1 MPKEIF
7 TLVDKNE
14 NPNNNSEEN
23 AEQEPEDPKEIA
35 AKMIEDLYYPKAGEM
50 KEERKEN
57 MIKEILERVKN
68 FKKDAEQKVKRL
80 NSNINYNEKELERSA
95 LNRMFIPKRVFEND
109 ISRFEEIKELT
120 ESKIEKYDKVE
131 QDVEGKEFEVA
142 IKPLEEVITDLLKE
156 NRILDSMSMFEFTVL
171 FNTGGTATGDSIYE
185 NEREVRQI
193 NQLIGQLEKLIEEK

>member
-23 AEQEPEDPKEIA
+23 AEQEPEDPKEIT

-120 ESKIEKYDKVE
+120 ESKIEKYDKIG
-131 QDVEGKEFEVA
+131 QDVQGKEFGVA
-142 IKPLEEVITDLLKE
+142 IESLEETIADLLKE
-156 NRILDSMSMFEFTVL
+156 NRILDSMSKLEFIVL
-171 FNTGGTATGDSIYE
+171 FNNGGSAIGDSIYE
-185 NEREVRQI
+185 NEREMRKI
-193 NQLIGQLEKLIEEK
+193 NQSIGQLEKFVEEK